1 VPVRVSLV
9 PFEDVN
15 ERFVANA
22 LVEVDC
28 VVVERV
34 TLSRIVAPLNR
45 LLSASSVEDAAVAPI
60 HTLLIAKHPV
70 AIEIPL
76 PNVLVAVPDTVNFPV
91 ERFVEVALVVVL
103 FDAVTSWSVD
113 EPVARKFEA
122 VIAPVVVSDP
132 PVADVNTRF
141 EVKRLVEVALVV
153 VPVVTVSAAMVDD
166 AFDTNPWKSGL
177 FENTKFPVPVSSV
190 MRSASSCDVSSDV
203 EEILLLNTVK
213 FADESL
219 PFAVAL
225 TNGRLN
231 VRVEPD
237 PVIEKSVPV
246 VDVARVTAGPVVVCP
261 TGPIEVSAEVR
272 PWVRHAPLY
281 E

>member
-103 FDAVTSWSVD
+103 FDAVRRT
-113 EPVARKFEA
+113 
-122 VIAPVVVSDP
+122 
-132 PVADVNTRF
+132 N
-141 EVKRLVEVALVV
+141 VE
-153 VPVVTVSAAMVDD
+153 SM
-166 AFDTNPWKSGL
+166 
-177 FENTKFPVPVSSV
+177 
-190 MRSASSCDVSSDV
+190 
-203 EEILLLNTVK
+203 
-213 FADESL
+213 
-219 PFAVAL
+219 
-225 TNGRLN
+225 
-231 VRVEPD
+231 
-237 PVIEKSVPV
+237 V
-246 VDVARVTAGPVVVCP
+246 VDVALKLFATTSPTTESFAYGEVVPIPTLPFAATVMRVRLFV
-261 TGPIEVSAEVR
+261 
-272 PWVRHAPLY
+272 
-281 E
+281 

>member
-1 VPVRVSLV
+1 M
-9 PFEDVN
+9 PF
-15 ERFVANA
+15 AN
-22 LVEVDC
+22 VD
-28 VVVERV
+28 
-34 TLSRIVAPLNR
+34 
-45 LLSASSVEDAAVAPI
+45 
-60 HTLLIAKHPV
+60 
-70 AIEIPL
+70 
-76 PNVLVAVPDTVNFPV
+76 VAVP
-91 ERFVEVALVVVL
+91 
-103 FDAVTSWSVD
+103 VTAND
-113 EPVARKFEA
+113 
-122 VIAPVVVSDP
+122 PVV
-132 PVADVNTRF
+132 
-141 EVKRLVEVALVV
+141 VALVV